1 MQTDMVYELL
11 RTSTE
16 YVIFFSSQHLD
27 QMAVIVKEDSTA
39 FLLTEE
45 ILAQSV
51 DNMLSTTVAL
61 HESS

>member
-27 QMAVIVKEDSTA
+27 QMVVIVKEDSTA